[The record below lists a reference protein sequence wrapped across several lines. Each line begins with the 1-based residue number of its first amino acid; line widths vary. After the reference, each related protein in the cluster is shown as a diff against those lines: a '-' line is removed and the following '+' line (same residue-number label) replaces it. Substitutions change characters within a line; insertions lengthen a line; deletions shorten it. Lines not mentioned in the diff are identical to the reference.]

1 MSGIA
6 IYMEGGGDSRDG
18 RAALRVGIDALFKP
32 LKDIAQRERLRWRL
46 IVCGGRDAAF
56 RAFRNAAR
64 GNDTIAVLLVD
75 SEGPVST
82 TPTAHLAER
91 DGWQLLFA
99 DGDAVHLM
107 VQVMETWVVADVG
120 ALRGYYGRGF
130 KPNQLPRRPLLED
143 VPKAD
148 IARAL
153 DRATAATSKGSYRKI
168 RHASDLLARIDPEA
182 VKQRCP
188 HFDRLWRWLEQ
199 QVAGAPTRALAAEDD
214 GLGRTRL

>member
-1 MSGIA
+1 MTGIA
-6 IYMEGGGDSRDG
+6 IYMEGGGGSRDG
-18 RAALRVGIDALFKP
+18 RAALRVGMDALLKP

-46 IVCGGRDAAF
+46 VACGGRDAAF
-56 RAFRNAAR
+56 KAFRNAAN
-64 GNDTIAVLLVD
+64 GSDTIAALLVD

-82 TPTAHLAER
+82 TPTVHLAER

-99 DGDAVHLM
+99 DSDTVHLM
-107 VQVMETWVVADVG
+107 VQVMETWIAADVA
-120 ALRGYYGRGF
+120 ALRRYYGSGF
-130 KPNQLPRRPLLED
+130 EPNQLPRRPLLED

-148 IARAL
+148 LARAL
-153 DRATAATSKGSYRKI
+153 DRATAATSKGAYHKI

-199 QVAGAPTRALAAEDD
+199 QVAGAHHRA
-214 GLGRTRL
+214 